1 MKNKKLRGLV
11 HRITLA
17 TSDQYNTKERL
28 LCLKETFESLS
39 EMDSLSQEEISEII
53 NKIQPILLNKYEKDD

>member
-1 MKNKKLRGLV
+1 MKNKKFKGII

-17 TSDQYNTKERL
+17 TSDQYSTKERL

-53 NKIQPILLNKYEKDD
+53 NQIQPILYNKYNKDD